1 MNTDHIV
8 KSFDEDLRNLDS
20 IIAEMGGL
28 AEAQLADA
36 IDAMLDR
43 NVEKAELV
51 IENDARIDDLETAID
66 DTATTL
72 LALRQPMAEDLRTVI
87 CALKTAAVLERI
99 GDYAKNIAKRTV
111 SLSQIA
117 PIGPLRT
124 VARMGRM
131 VQTMIKNVLDAY
143 INRDAEKA
151 EYVRLSDEE
160 VDALHTSLF
169 REVLTYMMED
179 PRSITSGTHLLFVA
193 KYIERIGDH
202 TTSVARNVHIL
213 IHGVA
218 PDGERPKGGASFY
231 NLDAGPKLE
240 GRVE

>member
-179 PRSITSGTHLLFVA
+179 PRSISQVLNAVLAVRAF
-193 KYIERIGDH
+193 ERIGDH
-202 TTSVARNVHIL
+202 ANNIGEYIIYFVEGKDVRHTSLEDIEQEL
-213 IHGVA
+213 
-218 PDGERPKGGASFY
+218 
-231 NLDAGPKLE
+231 KLSSK
-240 GRVE
+240 RT